1 MSFSR
6 TERRRRARG
15 RGDARAV
22 WCAMSANARARVRP
36 ARACGG
42 TCVDLS
48 SACRRGCRDCTERL
62 HDESYGVPPWDAHE
76 SREMYWELC
85 HEGFIE
91 PGRYQGHGLSGL
103 RAAMERLLEL
113 TPDAGLPF
121 WKKPTQTCQTK
132 EESEGREKQRAFILW
147 MLDRMVRREHAWS
160 DFSIQDFE
168 SQDAGIHCVCTIRS
182 LMYKIGD
189 VDILRAAVNVPDFD
203 FETRVPI
210 KDQNAYIFTQK
221 KFDHLLY
228 FRCRVDVYRFFHAE
242 TPTFVPELKDRK
254 NCDILG
260 KLNDMYRHSP
270 PQWKELVAYLVE
282 QGYDWPSDTLVKLA
296 RITYR
301 FDDVEKK
308 AIEDYEA
315 AGCPLHPH
323 IVREAAKRGNLDAL
337 RWLRMKKAPFDKFA
351 VSWAAN
357 SGQIETLKYLLDE
370 IKVKLDPMMCARAA
384 EGGEL
389 KALQTL
395 HEAGVPWD
403 KRVIVA
409 AAKEKKS
416 KKKRTREGWRAW
428 AKLDRIKCL
437 QFALAHGCPGA
448 DAALELNDDQIS
460 ENTRTYLEQVTRRP
474 ALNHWFFRVSRILG
488 ATSQAKMP
496 ATSHAVLTVITNR
509 LRLRQES
516 FENDAFVGVA

>member
-1 MSFSR
+1 MM
-6 TERRRRARG
+6 T
-15 RGDARAV
+15 
-22 WCAMSANARARVRP
+22 NARARVR
-36 ARACGG
+36 RETCGG
-42 TCVDLS
+42 TCADVS
-48 SACRRGCRDCTERL
+48 NACRRGCRDCTERL
-62 HDESYGVPPWDAHE
+62 HDERYGLPPWDAQL
-76 SREMYWELC
+76 SRELYWELSR
-85 HEGFIE
+85 ENMIE
-91 PGRYQGHGLSGL
+91 DVLEPRRYRGHGLCGV
-103 RAAMERLLEL
+103 RAAIERSLEL

-121 WKKPTQTCQTK
+121 WEKPTQTCQTK

-147 MLDRMVRREHAWS
+147 MLDRMVRREYAWS
-160 DFSIQDFE
+160 DFSTQDFE
-168 SQDAGIHCVCTIRS
+168 TPRDGINCVRAILS

-189 VDILRAAVNVPDFD
+189 VDILRAAVNVPEFD
-203 FETRVPI
+203 AFEMRVPI
-210 KDQNAYIFTQK
+210 KDQNSYIFTQK
-221 KFDHLLY
+221 NFEGPLY
-228 FRCRVDVYRFFHAE
+228 YRCRVDVYRFFHAE
-242 TPTFVPELKDRK
+242 TPTFVPERQDRK

-270 PQWKELVAYLVE
+270 SQWKELVAYLVE

-296 RITYR
+296 RIAYR

-323 IVREAAKRGNLDAL
+323 IVREAAKHGNLDAL

-357 SGQIETLKYLLDE
+357 SGKIETLKYLLDE

-384 EGGEL
+384 EGGEY

-403 KRVIVA
+403 KRAIVA

-416 KKKRTREGWRAW
+416 KKKRTREGWLGW
-428 AKLDRIKCL
+428 AKLHRIHRIKCL

-448 DAALELNDDQIS
+448 DAALELKDDQIS
-460 ENTRTYLEQVTRRP
+460 ENTRIYLEQVTQRP
-474 ALNHWFFRVSRILG
+474 AINHWFFRVSRILG

-496 ATSHAVLTVITNR
+496 AASHAVLTVITNR
-509 LRLRQES
+509 LRL
-516 FENDAFVGVA
+516 